1 MDHAVKATRG
11 RPLNTLRF
19 ENDEL
24 ECLYQRYTL
33 KLQRFSVLGVV
44 ALVVVLCG
52 VMAAL
57 SLSFNNAPTFQNIFN
72 AIVGVL
78 FGVILVLLQC
88 SVIKDHHLPT
98 LCYGILLF
106 TASICVV
113 SMPTL
118 GSVFPVDTKEVMAEG
133 VWQIV
138 FVVFL
143 AYAMMPLQIWEAVA
157 FGIALPLVHISLTV
171 YKIFTDTLRYLEYNQ
186 LIANIVIF
194 IGVNVAGLVV
204 NIMMERA
211 QRRTFLDTRN
221 CIAARLEIQDENEKL
236 ERLLLSVLPQH
247 VAMQMKNDILS
258 PVAGQFHR
266 IYIQKHENVSILFAD
281 IVGFT
286 VLSSQCSAQELVRL
300 LNELFGRF
308 DQLAHDNHCL
318 RIKILGDCYYCVSGL
333 PEPRKDHA
341 KCAVEMGL
349 DMIDAIATVVEAT
362 DVILNMRVGIHT
374 GRVLCGVLGLRKWQF
389 DVWSND
395 VTLANHMESGGEPGR
410 VHVTRGTL
418 DSLSGEYEVE
428 AGHGDERSSYL
439 RDHGVDTF
447 FIVPPPHRRKPLM
460 LNTLGVRSAI
470 GSRRKLS
477 FRNVSNVVMQLLHTI
492 KFSEPVPFSN
502 IATGSFPSAV
512 GALGG
517 GVGAVGVVRGST
529 CESNAGSV
537 QVSEKGSRK
546 SQSKVADKFKR
557 PFRKRHSVAAH
568 HQPTNRVN
576 RFLSQAIN
584 ARSVDCDKSEHVDRV
599 TLRFRQSDM
608 EREYHKDFDLGFTTA
623 MGCSLLLLILGA
635 ALQVTALPRTL
646 ILLLLFLTAFI
657 WVSAIL
663 MLLLAV
669 RLKWIIWD
677 ISECFTLRMAITI
690 FTIILIYS
698 VGQVN
703 VFTCVSDHPCSEN
716 GTIPAWTS
724 RQMPQEPQFFS
735 YSNDSH
741 RKCSLPQYVS
751 LSAAFAFLSV
761 SVFLRLPIIFKSL
774 LVLGMGT
781 IYGLFIEMSHQ
792 NIFKCYDNRVNA
804 SIPLHLISLARIA
817 IFMIAILVHGRLVEG
832 TARLDFLWQLQA
844 SQEKKEMDVLQES
857 NKRIL
862 HNLLPAHVA
871 AHFLDAQFRNNMELY
886 HQSYAKVGV
895 IFASVPN
902 FNEFYTE
909 MDGSDQGLECLRLL
923 NEIIADFDEL
933 LKEDRFRGIDKIKT
947 VGSTYMAVVGLIP
960 EYKIQPND
968 PNSVRR
974 HMTALIEYVKAMR
987 LSLQEINSHSYN
999 NFMLRVGINI
1009 GPVVAGVIGA
1019 RKPQYDIWGNTVN
1032 VASRM
1037 DSTGVPGYSQVTQ
1050 EVVDSLVGSHFEFR
1064 CRGTIKVKGKG
1075 DMVTYFLCDS
1085 GNKSLNGEVRN
1096 AMSLPQGLHGPDY
1109 YMKASQFPDN
1119 RVNTETYSK
1128 KENGHLYGVRGGGG
1142 GAGITGGGEEQQ
1154 LLLQHQQKK
1163 SDALPLP
1170 ASPPPPP
1177 VHHHLHHQQQ
1187 QRLNS
1192 KLQKNPIFIGNGGLP
1207 NIRENGHNGE
1217 QHLMTNGTA
1226 NGGGFMAIT
1235 MTSTAA
1241 VAAPL
1246 QHPCPPH
1253 PHPVQHQILLQHQN
1267 QHVPSQP
1274 NLSQEQRQYAL
1285 YSQQPPLP
1293 QLPPQTVPTNPVP
1306 GIQTYMKPLPKL
1318 PPELEE
1324 NREMSSTDDLSS
1336 RPHSPSMSSSDE
1348 SYSKTTEGEGEGE
1361 EDSPRHHLPHLSAH
1375 HRHGGATGGLVNP
1388 LQWLYPCD
1396 IQVDPTSPVVDM
1408 TQLHDF
1414 DQSST
1419 TESQG
1424 QHTSS
1429 HTTSNTQAK
1438 GETCS
1443 SFDYQKELSGAVG
1456 GTSGVVSNGLPT
1468 ATKSPFE
1475 RELQRILNES
1485 SRAKCLA
1492 ATATTTATG
1501 TTGTIDHTT
1510 SNGSRELTYSLS
1522 NSKLSS
1528 TNGHVVAGSGSVV
1541 GNSSGSSNGNLSG
1554 GSGTNSN
1561 SGNNNQSSNRDL
1573 PSEQPN
1579 QQHPVAELPASN
1591 SFVISKHPVGLEA
1604 IREITRNKNPSDSS
1618 QMQTSDTESCEIL
1631 HENRN
1636 HFQVL
1641 TLLEMQAAKALHEA
1655 TQPHAYPHPY
1665 PQQQQRAHR
1674 QRPRSKEL
1682 QYCHDSLDGAGHT
1695 PPPQQQRRYHH
1706 HQTRLQH
1713 QQQQQRYNHMQD
1725 QEDRDDTEDNLAD
1738 EEFEDDDVGR
1748 AVRQKR
1754 VQKLDLS
1761 HKRAEAGVVAH
1772 LNDDGEEDEEE
1783 EQDEGTREAAPLTNG
1798 THRGL
1803 EANVINDE
1811 LKYGATHMNH
1821 QSMDSNPL
1829 ESQSEWS
1836 DDDCREEATGGAES
1850 TGYITDEPGLENIS
1864 LLNEAG
1870 LTDAE
1875 GALSDVNSLYNAP
1888 DVDDTSVSSR
1898 ASSRLLSL
1906 DSLSGLY
1913 DCDMDSKHELAIVS
1927 VSHKITSK
1935 FGPPSSPAQQL
1946 SSQMQLQCQS
1956 QTQPQ
1961 GQTQP
1966 QNQTQNHAPIRAQSV
1981 EDLGE

>member
-44 ALVVVLCG
+44 ALVLVLCG

-57 SLSFNNAPTFQNIFN
+57 SLAFNNAATFHNIFN
-72 AIVGVL
+72 SILCVL
-78 FGVILVLLQC
+78 FAVVLVLLQC

-106 TASICVV
+106 TASICIV
-113 SMPTL
+113 SMPTV
-118 GSVFPVDTKEVMAEG
+118 GRAFPVDTREVMAEG

-157 FGIALPLVHISLTV
+157 FGISLPSVHISITV
-171 YKIFTDTLRYLEYNQ
+171 YMIFTGALRGLEYTQ

-211 QRRTFLDTRN
+211 QRRAFLDTRN

-410 VHVTRGTL
+410 VHVTRATL

-502 IATGSFPSAV
+502 IATGSFPSAAA
-512 GALGG
+512 ALGG
-517 GVGAVGVVRGST
+517 GAARGSST
-529 CESNAGSV
+529 DATAASV
-537 QVSEKGSRK
+537 QVSEKGSRKDAVIRLQKILHATPPPHGIGYGSVVGSGGSGDGGGGAGSVQVTVGTSPNSTASTISRIHRHNHKNNK

-584 ARSVDCDKSEHVDRV
+584 ARSVDCDKSEHVDRL
-599 TLRFRQSDM
+599 TLRFRQSDK

-677 ISECFTLRMAITI
+677 ISESFSLRMAITI

-703 VFTCVSDHPCSEN
+703 VFTCVSDHPCWDN
-716 GTIPAWTS
+716 GTYVDVQPLDSQGLDMSPLIS
-724 RQMPQEPQFFS
+724 KQ
-735 YSNDSH
+735 NDSH

-781 IYGLFIEMSHQ
+781 IYGLFIELSHQ
-792 NIFKCYDNRVNA
+792 NIFDCYDSRVKA
-804 SIPLHLISLARIA
+804 SIPLHLISLARIV

-974 HMTALIEYVKAMR
+974 HMTALVEYVKAMR

-1085 GNKSLNGEVRN
+1085 SSNALNGEVRN
-1096 AMSLPQGLHGPDY
+1096 AMISNRTSAANDTQSVSHAGGGLHPAEY
-1109 YMKASQFPDN
+1109 YQKASQFQEN
-1119 RVNTETYSK
+1119 RLNTDTYSK
-1128 KENGHLYGVRGGGG
+1128 KDNGHLYNVC
-1142 GAGITGGGEEQQ
+1142 GGEEQQ
-1154 LLLQHQQKK
+1154 LLLQHQHQQ
-1163 SDALPLP
+1163 PLP
-1170 ASPPPPP
+1170 APPTQ
-1177 VHHHLHHQQQ
+1177 HHHLHQQQQ

-1192 KLQKNPIFIGNGGLP
+1192 KLQKQPNFMTNGGLP

-1217 QHLMTNGTA
+1217 MHYVTTN
-1226 NGGGFMAIT
+1226 MAPAT
-1235 MTSTAA
+1235 LTVA
-1241 VAAPL
+1241 VQQQQQQQQQQQLQL
-1246 QHPCPPH
+1246 QHQLQIQH
-1253 PHPVQHQILLQHQN
+1253 QHQIQHQLQN
-1267 QHVPSQP
+1267 QSIPSA
-1274 NLSQEQRQYAL
+1274 NLGHGILRDIARDSQSDASAGHARAACGQGAAAATAAPAAPAAATTATEI
-1285 YSQQPPLP
+1285 
-1293 QLPPQTVPTNPVP
+1293 VPTAPALQ
-1306 GIQTYMKPLPKL
+1306 GTTEQL
-1318 PPELEE
+1318 
-1324 NREMSSTDDLSS
+1324 RES
-1336 RPHSPSMSSSDE
+1336 RPAGWLDAAAAAATIAATTASPSP
-1348 SYSKTTEGEGEGE
+1348 
-1361 EDSPRHHLPHLSAH
+1361 SPPS
-1375 HRHGGATGGLVNP
+1375 
-1388 LQWLYPCD
+1388 
-1396 IQVDPTSPVVDM
+1396 
-1408 TQLHDF
+1408 
-1414 DQSST
+1414 
-1419 TESQG
+1419 
-1424 QHTSS
+1424 
-1429 HTTSNTQAK
+1429 
-1438 GETCS
+1438 
-1443 SFDYQKELSGAVG
+1443 
-1456 GTSGVVSNGLPT
+1456 
-1468 ATKSPFE
+1468 
-1475 RELQRILNES
+1475 
-1485 SRAKCLA
+1485 A
-1492 ATATTTATG
+1492 ATATAA
-1501 TTGTIDHTT
+1501 
-1510 SNGSRELTYSLS
+1510 L
-1522 NSKLSS
+1522 
-1528 TNGHVVAGSGSVV
+1528 
-1541 GNSSGSSNGNLSG
+1541 
-1554 GSGTNSN
+1554 
-1561 SGNNNQSSNRDL
+1561 QS
-1573 PSEQPN
+1573 
-1579 QQHPVAELPASN
+1579 
-1591 SFVISKHPVGLEA
+1591 
-1604 IREITRNKNPSDSS
+1604 
-1618 QMQTSDTESCEIL
+1618 C
-1631 HENRN
+1631 
-1636 HFQVL
+1636 
-1641 TLLEMQAAKALHEA
+1641 
-1655 TQPHAYPHPY
+1655 
-1665 PQQQQRAHR
+1665 
-1674 QRPRSKEL
+1674 
-1682 QYCHDSLDGAGHT
+1682 GAG
-1695 PPPQQQRRYHH
+1695 
-1706 HQTRLQH
+1706 
-1713 QQQQQRYNHMQD
+1713 
-1725 QEDRDDTEDNLAD
+1725 
-1738 EEFEDDDVGR
+1738 
-1748 AVRQKR
+1748 
-1754 VQKLDLS
+1754 
-1761 HKRAEAGVVAH
+1761 
-1772 LNDDGEEDEEE
+1772 
-1783 EQDEGTREAAPLTNG
+1783 GTR
-1798 THRGL
+1798 
-1803 EANVINDE
+1803 
-1811 LKYGATHMNH
+1811 
-1821 QSMDSNPL
+1821 
-1829 ESQSEWS
+1829 
-1836 DDDCREEATGGAES
+1836 
-1850 TGYITDEPGLENIS
+1850 
-1864 LLNEAG
+1864 
-1870 LTDAE
+1870 
-1875 GALSDVNSLYNAP
+1875 
-1888 DVDDTSVSSR
+1888 
-1898 ASSRLLSL
+1898 
-1906 DSLSGLY
+1906 
-1913 DCDMDSKHELAIVS
+1913 
-1927 VSHKITSK
+1927 
-1935 FGPPSSPAQQL
+1935 
-1946 SSQMQLQCQS
+1946 
-1956 QTQPQ
+1956 
-1961 GQTQP
+1961 
-1966 QNQTQNHAPIRAQSV
+1966 
-1981 EDLGE
+1981 